1 MNNYEEKFNIAKQ
14 LHSSG
19 KIKESQKIYLDLVKI
34 YKNNYI
40 LFYLIGTTFL
50 QLKKFDEAINHFDT
64 SIKLNSNFPETFNNL
79 GIAWA
84 EKEKYSKAL
93 VNYNKAIK
101 LKGDYIDAH
110 INRGISLNKLEK
122 FNDAINDFNFVI
134 KTQPL
139 NPKAHNNLGNVFKKL
154 KNYDEAIN
162 SYNKAININQN
173 YFEAISNKAYIL
185 NLQKKYE
192 NSLIELNKIYNENPE
207 FHNLLENIIENKM
220 SIFDWEDLDNLTKL
234 IKKKILDNKI
244 FIDPLFIYYLF
255 DNPELQKKNSN
266 NFINDKYKNFSK
278 IILKRNKTKNN
289 KIKVGYFSGDF
300 YDHPVLHTMRNIFKN
315 HNKSIFE
322 IYAFSHTPS
331 EKKNIWKDSVVG
343 HFTKFYEISDMSD
356 EDILR
361 LVDKEKIDIAVN
373 LSGLTKYSRTSIFY
387 NRVAPI
393 QINYL
398 GYPGTMGLKSMDY
411 IIADSTVIPK
421 IDQKYYLEKVSYLP
435 TCYIP
440 NSNNLFLKKS
450 NKQFSRSELNLP
462 KKEIVFCAFHN
473 PHKINPEIFDVWIKI
488 LKRTKKSVLWIK
500 SNNETAKKNLKHQA
514 KKGGLNPER
523 IIFADHINNISDH
536 IERLKLADI
545 FLDTYPYNSHSTIYD
560 YLKAHLPMIIR
571 EGASFPS
578 RVGSSVY
585 SSIDLKE
592 LVATNNLDYENIAVN
607 LANNR
612 SKLVKLKNKIQTQ
625 IKNNYLF
632 NGERFT
638 EDLEKIYLEIFYKK
652 LKITHSLIK

>member
-101 LKGDYIDAH
+101 LKDDYIDAH

-266 NFINDKYKNFSK
+266 NFINDKFKNYSK

-607 LANNR
+607 LANNK

>member
-64 SIKLNSNFPETFNNL
+64 SIKLNSNFPEAYNNL

-607 LANNR
+607 LANNK

>member
-514 KKGGLNPER
+514 KKRGLNPER

-607 LANNR
+607 LANNK

>member
-64 SIKLNSNFPETFNNL
+64 SIKLNSNFPEAYNNL
-79 GIAWA
+79 GIALA

-101 LKGDYIDAH
+101 LKDDYIDAH
-110 INRGISLNKLEK
+110 INRGISLSKLEK
-122 FNDAINDFNFVI
+122 FNDAVNDFNFVI
-134 KTQPL
+134 RTQPL

-343 HFTKFYEISDMSD
+343 YFTKFYEISDMSD
-356 EDILR
+356 ENILR

-578 RVGSSVY
+578 RVGASVY

-607 LANNR
+607 LANNK

-625 IKNNYLF
+625 IKDSYLF
-632 NGERFT
+632 NSERFT
-638 EDLEKIYLEIFYKK
+638 ENLEKSYLEIFNKK
-652 LKITHSLIK
+652 T

>member
-1 MNNYEEKFNIAKQ
+1 MNNDEEKFNIAKQ

-19 KIKESQKIYLDLVKI
+19 KIKESQKIYLNLVKI

-50 QLKKFDEAINHFDT
+50 QLKKFDEAINNFDT
-64 SIKLNSNFPETFNNL
+64 SIKLNSNFPEAYNNL
-79 GIAWA
+79 GIALA
-84 EKEKYSKAL
+84 EKEKYLKAL

-101 LKGDYIDAH
+101 LKDDYIDAH

-139 NPKAHNNLGNVFKKL
+139 NSKAHNNLGNVFKKL

-162 SYNKAININQN
+162 SYDKAININEN
-173 YFEAISNKAYIL
+173 YLEAISNKADIL
-185 NLQKKYE
+185 NLQKKYK
-192 NSLIELNKIYNENPE
+192 NSLIELNKIYNKNPE
-207 FHNLLENIIENKM
+207 FHNLLQNIIENKM
-220 SIFDWEDLDNLTKL
+220 SIFDWENFDNLAKL
-234 IKKKILDNKI
+234 IKKKISNNKI

-255 DNPELQKKNSN
+255 DNPELQKNNSN
-266 NFINDKYKNFSK
+266 NFINDKFKNFSK
-278 IILKRNKTKNN
+278 TILKRNKNKNN

-300 YDHPVLHTMRNIFKN
+300 YDHPVLHTMTNIFKN
-315 HNKSIFE
+315 HNRSNFE
-322 IYAFSHTPS
+322 IYAFSHTPK
-331 EKKNIWKDSVVG
+331 EKNNIWKDSVFG
-343 HFTKFYEISDMSD
+343 FFTKFYEISDMSD
-356 EDILR
+356 EDVFK
-361 LVDKEKIDIAVN
+361 LVKKEKIDIAVN
-373 LSGLTKYSRTSIFY
+373 LSGLTKYSRTSMFY
-387 NRVAPI
+387 NRVAAI

-398 GYPGTMGLKSMDY
+398 GYPGTMGLKSIDY

-421 IDQKYYLEKVSYLP
+421 TDQKHYLEKVSYLP
-435 TCYIP
+435 KCYIP

-450 NKQFSRSELNLP
+450 SKQFSRSELNLP
-462 KKEIVFCAFHN
+462 EKEIVFCAFHN
-473 PHKINPEIFDVWIKI
+473 PHKINPEIFGVWIKI

-500 SNNETAKKNLKHQA
+500 SNNEIAKKNLKHQA
-514 KKGGLNPER
+514 KKRGLDPGR
-523 IIFADHINNISDH
+523 IVFANHISNISDH

-592 LVATNNLDYENIAVN
+592 LVSKNNLDYENIAVN
-607 LANNR
+607 LANNK
-612 SKLVKLKNKIQTQ
+612 SKLFKLKNKIKTK
-625 IKNNYLF
+625 IKDSYLF
-632 NGERFT
+632 NSKRFT
-638 EDLEKIYLEIFYKK
+638 EDLEKIYLEVFNKK
-652 LKITHSLIK
+652 T

>member
-64 SIKLNSNFPETFNNL
+64 SIKLNSNFPEAYNNL
-79 GIAWA
+79 GIALA

-266 NFINDKYKNFSK
+266 NFINDKFKNYSK

-289 KIKVGYFSGDF
+289 KIRVGYFSGDF

-343 HFTKFYEISDMSD
+343 YFTKFYEISDMSD
-356 EDILR
+356 ENILR

-578 RVGSSVY
+578 RVGASVY

>member
-578 RVGSSVY
+578 RVGASVY

>member
-331 EKKNIWKDSVVG
+331 EKKNIWKNSVVG

-514 KKGGLNPER
+514 KKRGLNPER

-607 LANNR
+607 LANNK

-652 LKITHSLIK
+652 LKIPHSLIK

>member
-101 LKGDYIDAH
+101 LKDDYIDAH
-110 INRGISLNKLEK
+110 INRGISLSKLEK
-122 FNDAINDFNFVI
+122 FNDAVNDFNFVI
-134 KTQPL
+134 RTQPL

-266 NFINDKYKNFSK
+266 NFINDKFKNYSK

-343 HFTKFYEISDMSD
+343 YFTKFYEISDMSD
-356 EDILR
+356 ENILR

-578 RVGSSVY
+578 RVGASVY

>member
-64 SIKLNSNFPETFNNL
+64 SIKLNSNFPEAYNNL
-79 GIAWA
+79 GIALA

>member
-398 GYPGTMGLKSMDY
+398 GYPGTMGLKSIDY

-421 IDQKYYLEKVSYLP
+421 IDQKHYLEKVSYLP

-450 NKQFSRSELNLP
+450 KKQFSRSELNLP

-514 KKGGLNPER
+514 KKRGLNPER